1 MMKYTKPAMEVKEF
15 RAKETVASL
24 SEWLAANG
32 VDDANVLA
40 NIDGA
45 VSYYAAS

>member
-1 MMKYTKPAMEVKEF
+1 MKKYTKPTMDVKEF

-24 SEWLAANG
+24 AEWLKNNG
-32 VDDANVLA
+32 ELDAELA
-40 NIDGA
+40 GSLAGA

>member
-24 SEWLAANG
+24 SDWLKANG
-32 VDDANVLA
+32 VDDAYVTA
-40 NIDGA
+40 ITEGA
-45 VSYYAAS
+45 VSYYVAS

>member
-1 MMKYTKPAMEVKEF
+1 MKKYTKPTMDVKEF

-24 SEWLAANG
+24 AAWLANNG
-32 VDDANVLA
+32 VNADVAAQVE
-40 NIDGA
+40 GA

>member
-1 MMKYTKPAMEVKEF
+1 MMKYTKPAIEVKEF

-24 SEWLAANG
+24 SAWLQANG
-32 VDDANVLA
+32 DVPQEIVDG
-40 NIDGA
+40 IGGA